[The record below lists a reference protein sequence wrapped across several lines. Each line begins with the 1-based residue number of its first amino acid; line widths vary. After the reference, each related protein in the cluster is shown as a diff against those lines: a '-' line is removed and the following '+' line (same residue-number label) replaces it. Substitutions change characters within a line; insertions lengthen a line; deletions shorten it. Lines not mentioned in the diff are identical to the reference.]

1 MTFAKHIDAS
11 RDPMFEQFINR
22 IHLEYP
28 PRSTLHLMN
37 SDEGRA
43 CFSNLPT
50 ISVHSVVQKTKV
62 RRKLTGSANLKHR
75 SWFKSTPFVLELTK
89 YEYFDV
95 KTLAQS
101 VPNGVQ
107 VSLNRRPL
115 DERVG
120 AALFDPRWQSL
131 WA

>member
-1 MTFAKHIDAS
+1 MRLFFKFAHHFRGLGCSEDK
-11 RDPMFEQFINR
+11 
-22 IHLEYP
+22 
-28 PRSTLHLMN
+28 
-37 SDEGRA
+37 G
-43 CFSNLPT
+43 
-50 ISVHSVVQKTKV
+50 ISK
-62 RRKLTGSANLKHR
+62 GSSIVDLKHR
-75 SWFKSTPFVLELTK
+75 SWFKSTPFVLEITK

-95 KTLAQS
+95 ETLAQS

-107 VSLNRRPL
+107 VTLNHRPL

>member
-1 MTFAKHIDAS
+1 M
-11 RDPMFEQFINR
+11 
-22 IHLEYP
+22 
-28 PRSTLHLMN
+28 
-37 SDEGRA
+37 
-43 CFSNLPT
+43 
-50 ISVHSVVQKTKV
+50 
-62 RRKLTGSANLKHR
+62 KHR
-75 SWFKSTPFVLELTK
+75 SWFKSTPFVLEITK

-107 VSLNRRPL
+107 VTLNRRPL

>member
-1 MTFAKHIDAS
+1 MGMRAS
-11 RDPMFEQFINR
+11 PI
-22 IHLEYP
+22 YP
-28 PRSTLHLMN
+28 PLLWMRWSRRPRSVSWEDLTLQ
-37 SDEGRA
+37 A
-43 CFSNLPT
+43 
-50 ISVHSVVQKTKV
+50 
-62 RRKLTGSANLKHR
+62 R

-95 KTLAQS
+95 KNLAGYLPTGVEITLHK
-101 VPNGVQ
+101 
-107 VSLNRRPL
+107 RPL

>member
-1 MTFAKHIDAS
+1 MRLEIPCSSNSST
-11 RDPMFEQFINR
+11 EFISST
-22 IHLEYP
+22 IPDH
-28 PRSTLHLMN
+28 PRTDD
-37 SDEGRA
+37 SDEGCV

-50 ISVHSVVQKTKV
+50 ILVDSVVQKTKV
-62 RRKLTGSANLKHR
+62 SSGSKDIDIKHR
-75 SWFKSTPFVLELTK
+75 SWFKSTPFVLEITK

-95 KTLAQS
+95 KILAQS

-107 VSLNRRPL
+107 VTLNRRPL

>member
-1 MTFAKHIDAS
+1 
-11 RDPMFEQFINR
+11 MFVFQTCRLSLLTQSFKK
-22 IHLEYP
+22 
-28 PRSTLHLMN
+28 PRYGQKG
-37 SDEGRA
+37 E
-43 CFSNLPT
+43 NLAD
-50 ISVHSVVQKTKV
+50 S
-62 RRKLTGSANLKHR
+62 KHR

-101 VPNGVQ
+101 VPIGVH
-107 VSLNRRPL
+107 VTLNRRPL

-120 AALFDPRWQSL
+120 AALLDPRWQSL

>member
-1 MTFAKHIDAS
+1 MTNIIVD
-11 RDPMFEQFINR
+11 
-22 IHLEYP
+22 
-28 PRSTLHLMN
+28 
-37 SDEGRA
+37 
-43 CFSNLPT
+43 
-50 ISVHSVVQKTKV
+50 SVVQKTKV
-62 RRKLTGSANLKHR
+62 EPNWEKLTFKGR

-95 KTLAQS
+95 RTQGDSLPS
-101 VPNGVQ
+101 GVEIA
-107 VSLNRRPL
+107 LHNRPL